1 MDKTSEVGDYA
12 ELALHLLDH
21 YCIRVLSVIIK
32 LNSRCLA
39 GIWAIGE
46 LAGVR
51 KKRKKTHLVSEVFC
65 EERELEFSA
74 LKNPLIPVA
83 FLCFLPNFPAASRLN
98 NHIWSSFHIRQGG

>member
-21 YCIRVLSVIIK
+21 YCIHVLSVIIK

-39 GIWAIGE
+39 GIWTVGE

-51 KKRKKTHLVSEVFC
+51 KKKKTHLVSEVFC

-74 LKNPLIPVA
+74 LKIP
-83 FLCFLPNFPAASRLN
+83 
-98 NHIWSSFHIRQGG
+98 